1 MNERSGD
8 GQPSIP
14 ADADIIDINFTP
26 VADSWV
32 VRPARR
38 RRPLWP
44 ALTLFV
50 LTAIS
55 TLAVG
60 SEFAISYA
68 ANQEPFTASGGDLF
82 ASFGHA
88 LAHPQL
94 LLLGIPFSFTLMGI
108 LLAHELGHYFACRFY
123 GIDAS
128 YPYFIPA
135 PTLFG
140 TFGAFIA
147 IRSPITT
154 RRALFDVGFSGPIV
168 GFLLAI
174 PAMAYGVAAAKI
186 VPDVQSTAIFNF
198 GAPPLMQLFM
208 MWFHHG
214 VPASSLLLSPVG
226 RAAGVGLCAAALNLL
241 PIWQLD
247 GGHIVYRVARKQHH
261 RISIGVALGLTA
273 LGMYSW
279 GGWVFWGLVLLVLSL
294 RTGHPP
300 LLDRWEPLDPA
311 RRAWA
316 LVALAMFILCFTPWP
331 VWTR

>member
-32 VRPARR
+32 ARPARR

-123 GIDAS
+123 GI
-128 YPYFIPA
+128 
-135 PTLFG
+135 
-140 TFGAFIA
+140 GA
-147 IRSPITT
+147 RSSTWDFRGRSWDFCWRF
-154 RRALFDVGFSGPIV
+154 RRWR
-168 GFLLAI
+168 
-174 PAMAYGVAAAKI
+174 
-186 VPDVQSTAIFNF
+186 TAWRR
-198 GAPPLMQLFM
+198 Q
-208 MWFHHG
+208 
-214 VPASSLLLSPVG
+214 
-226 RAAGVGLCAAALNLL
+226 RLC
-241 PIWQLD
+241 
-247 GGHIVYRVARKQHH
+247 
-261 RISIGVALGLTA
+261 
-273 LGMYSW
+273 
-279 GGWVFWGLVLLVLSL
+279 
-294 RTGHPP
+294 RTC
-300 LLDRWEPLDPA
+300 RA
-311 RRAWA
+311 RRSSI
-316 LVALAMFILCFTPWP
+316 LA
-331 VWTR
+331 RRR